1 MLNSDIRRGIAIVMA
16 QSPVGGNRIAV
27 GWTLT
32 LICWAF
38 AILVL
43 VELLMSG
50 GGSVDENGNLVE
62 VNNSA
67 GDSQIIACCCVVG
80 FLPLLMVISGRG
92 AKKRSQ
98 AQFMQSQISTS
109 YPSIQQQRMMAQQ
122 NMIAQQQMAAQQQM
136 NAKIILKEKQRI
148 AAQQE
153 AVRLQAQMNQ
163 SASHTTAQM
172 QSMLDTLNQLKESA
186 EQSEREKQ
194 ELEQKL
200 EDAKSTTVVQNI
212 TYNIQD
218 SAIAGDIHP
227 GLNEQDDA

>member
-1 MLNSDIRRGIAIVMA
+1 MA
-16 QSPVGGNRIAV
+16 QPPVGGNRIAV
-27 GWTLT
+27 GWTLS
-32 LICWAF
+32 LICWIF

-43 VELLMSG
+43 FVPPSDDTDGSLTSTTGDDEIREPSSEDTELF
-50 GGSVDENGNLVE
+50 
-62 VNNSA
+62 
-67 GDSQIIACCCVVG
+67 ACCCVSG
-80 FLPLLMVISGRG
+80 FLPLLLVSSGRG
-92 AKKRSQ
+92 AKKRAQ
-98 AQFMQSQISTS
+98 VQFMHSQIAGS
-109 YPSIQQQRMMAQQ
+109 YPSIQQQQMMAQQ
-122 NMIAQQQMAAQQQM
+122 NMIVQQQMAAQQKM
-136 NAKIILKEKQRI
+136 NAKIILKEKQRL
-148 AAQQE
+148 AAREE

-200 EDAKSTTVVQNI
+200 EETKATTVVQNI

-227 GLNEQDDA
+227 GLNKEDES

>member
-1 MLNSDIRRGIAIVMA
+1 MA
-16 QSPVGGNRIAV
+16 QPPVGGNRIAV
-27 GWTLT
+27 GWTLS
-32 LICWAF
+32 LICWIF

-43 VELLMSG
+43 VVPPSDDIDGSLTSTTGDDEMSEPSSEDTELF
-50 GGSVDENGNLVE
+50 
-62 VNNSA
+62 
-67 GDSQIIACCCVVG
+67 ACCCVSG
-80 FLPLLMVISGRG
+80 FLPLLLVSSGRG
-92 AKKRSQ
+92 AKKRAQ
-98 AQFMQSQISTS
+98 VQFMQSQIAGS
-109 YPSIQQQRMMAQQ
+109 YPSIQQQQMMAQQ
-122 NMIAQQQMAAQQQM
+122 NMIVQQQMAAQQKM

-186 EQSEREKQ
+186 EKSEREKQ

-200 EDAKSTTVVQNI
+200 EETKATTVVQNI

-227 GLNEQDDA
+227 GLKEQDEL

>member
-1 MLNSDIRRGIAIVMA
+1 MA
-16 QSPVGGNRIAV
+16 QPPVGGNRIAV
-27 GWTLT
+27 GWTLS
-32 LICWAF
+32 LICWIF

-43 VELLMSG
+43 VVPPSDNTVEPL
-50 GGSVDENGNLVE
+50 VD
-62 VNNSA
+62 A
-67 GDSQIIACCCVVG
+67 GDTNEIREPSREETELAACCCVSG
-80 FLPLLMVISGRG
+80 FLPLLMVSSGRS
-92 AKKRSQ
+92 AKKRAFK
-98 AQFMQSQISTS
+98 AQFIQSQIAAS
-109 YPSIQQQRMMAQQ
+109 YPSIEQQRMMAQQ
-122 NMIAQQQMAAQQQM
+122 NMMAQQQIAAQQKM
-136 NAKIILKEKQRI
+136 NAEIQLKDQQRI

-153 AVRLQAQMNQ
+153 ADRLKEQMDQ

-200 EDAKSTTVVQNI
+200 EETKATTVVQNI

-227 GLNEQDDA
+227 GLKEQDEL

>member
-1 MLNSDIRRGIAIVMA
+1 MA
-16 QSPVGGNRIAV
+16 QPPVGGNRIAV
-27 GWTLT
+27 GWTLS
-32 LICWAF
+32 LICWIF

-43 VELLMSG
+43 VVPPSDDTDGSLTSTTGDTDAFPNEPSREETEL
-50 GGSVDENGNLVE
+50 
-62 VNNSA
+62 A
-67 GDSQIIACCCVVG
+67 ACCCVSG
-80 FLPLLMVISGRG
+80 FLPLLMVSSGRS
-92 AKKRSQ
+92 AKKRAFK
-98 AQFMQSQISTS
+98 AQFMQSQIAAS
-109 YPSIQQQRMMAQQ
+109 YPSIEQQRMMAQQ
-122 NMIAQQQMAAQQQM
+122 NMIVQQQMAEQQKIV

-148 AAQQE
+148 AAEKE
-153 AVRLQAQMNQ
+153 AVRLKAQMDQ

-200 EDAKSTTVVQNI
+200 EETKATTVVQNI

-227 GLNEQDDA
+227 GLNKQDDS